1 MNGSGE
7 VADLMVREG
16 IQITE
21 SAAKLAGLGAKNLAA
36 IVIALLNEDNKL
48 QGKTA
53 LKNLLKADKPLC
65 ILQINKQELKKFQS
79 EAKRYGVLFT
89 VVTDKTSESCDII
102 AKQDDVVKLN
112 YIIEKL
118 GLNAPVVA
126 NEKAEDTKDAEKGDT
141 KDKGDKEP
149 EKDKPAD
156 KESEKAKDKD
166 SSSKNS
172 RTRRN
177 ESESEKGSRATKR
190 GETSR
195 KPSIKGRVEAA
206 KRRATV
212 NNNNTRQIKPRVKA
226 KDRG

>member
-89 VVTDKTSESCDII
+89 VVTDKTSEFCDII

-149 EKDKPAD
+149 DGDKTAR
-156 KESEKAKDKD
+156 KEPEKAKD

-177 ESESEKGSRATKR
+177 EPESERRSRAIKR

-195 KPSIKGRVEAA
+195 KPSIRGRVEAA

-212 NNNNTRQIKPRVKA
+212 KNNNTRQIKPRAKA

>member
-89 VVTDKTSESCDII
+89 VVTDKTSEFCDII

-149 EKDKPAD
+149 DGDKTAR
-156 KESEKAKDKD
+156 KEPEKAKD

-177 ESESEKGSRATKR
+177 EPESERRSRATKR

-195 KPSIKGRVEAA
+195 KPSIRGRVEAA
-206 KRRATV
+206 KRRAT
-212 NNNNTRQIKPRVKA
+212 NKNSKPRQIKPRLKA

>member
-89 VVTDKTSESCDII
+89 VVTDKTSEFCDII

-149 EKDKPAD
+149 DGDKTAR
-156 KESEKAKDKD
+156 KEPEKAKD

-177 ESESEKGSRATKR
+177 EPESERGSRATKR

-195 KPSIKGRVEAA
+195 KPSIRGRVEAA
-206 KRRATV
+206 KRRAT
-212 NNNNTRQIKPRVKA
+212 NQNSNTRQIKPRVKA
-226 KDRG
+226 KNRG

>member
-53 LKNLLKADKPLC
+53 LKKLLKADKPLC

-89 VVTDKTSESCDII
+89 VVTDKTSGFCDII

-126 NEKAEDTKDAEKGDT
+126 IFAVLFALVNYWLITIFATPLAFKYTPVG
-141 KDKGDKEP
+141 
-149 EKDKPAD
+149 
-156 KESEKAKDKD
+156 AKLFL
-166 SSSKNS
+166 SP
-172 RTRRN
+172 
-177 ESESEKGSRATKR
+177 
-190 GETSR
+190 SR
-195 KPSIKGRVEAA
+195 K
-206 KRRATV
+206 
-212 NNNNTRQIKPRVKA
+212 
-226 KDRG
+226 

>member
-21 SAAKLAGLGAKNLAA
+21 SATKLAALGAKNLAA

-89 VVTDKTSESCDII
+89 VVTDKSSNLCDII

-126 NEKAEDTKDAEKGDT
+126 NEKADDT
-141 KDKGDKEP
+141 KDKGDNEPDKDKPTGKEP
-149 EKDKPAD
+149 EKAN
-156 KESEKAKDKD
+156 DKD

-172 RTRRN
+172 RTREK
-177 ESESEKGSRATKR
+177 ESGSEKGSRATKR

-195 KPSIKGRVEAA
+195 KPSIRGRVEAA
-206 KRRATV
+206 KQRAQKAAAQRRP
-212 NNNNTRQIKPRVKA
+212 RIKDKSR
-226 KDRG
+226 

>member
-21 SAAKLAGLGAKNLAA
+21 SATKLAALGAKNLAA

-89 VVTDKTSESCDII
+89 VVTDKSSNLCDII

-126 NEKAEDTKDAEKGDT
+126 NEKADDT
-141 KDKGDKEP
+141 KDKGDNEP
-149 EKDKPAD
+149 DKDKPAG
-156 KESEKAKDKD
+156 KEPEKAKDKD
-166 SSSKNS
+166 ISSKNS
-172 RTRRN
+172 RTREK

-195 KPSIKGRVEAA
+195 KPSIRGRVEAA
-206 KRRATV
+206 KQRA
-212 NNNNTRQIKPRVKA
+212 NSENSNTRQIKPGIKG